1 MGGAPAA
8 AAPISADYDYP
19 MTAAEAFMKAAA
31 AKDTKVLAEATA
43 LRAETEAKL
52 LPTRQML
59 KSLREEN
66 ASAEDLDALSRA
78 FDGMQI
84 VGETP
89 SKSSMTRVISL
100 AKQDDNMLIKRS
112 LYVRK
117 EKAGWK
123 VVDISDPRSE
133 RTGIRGFGGSGGG
146 PGGGPVGGASGGGP
160 RGSGSPRGPGNA
172 GGSGGNAP
180 G

>member
-1 MGGAPAA
+1 
-8 AAPISADYDYP
+8 

-84 VGETP
+84 VGEAP

-100 AKQDDNMLIKRS
+100 ARQDDNMLIKRS

-133 RTGIRGFGGSGGG
+133 RTGIRGFGGPGG
-146 PGGGPVGGASGGGP
+146 PGGGAGGSPVGGASGGAP
-160 RGSGSPRGPGNA
+160 RGSGSPRGPGNS